1 MLKRGVED
9 HSIMTRSGSMSRCSL
24 TSFHTEAERDRP
36 PSTLL
41 KSAVGRYAIF
51 ETDTQVDPPQTAAT

>member
-9 HSIMTRSGSMSRCSL
+9 QSIMTASGRMSRY
-24 TSFHTEAERDRP
+24 SFHAEAETDKP

-41 KSAVGRYAIF
+41 KSAVGRSVIV
-51 ETDTQVDPPQTAAT
+51 ETDIQVDPPQTAAAT